1 MDIIMLM
8 AFSEH
13 FLVSVKLS
21 CSIYAEAS
29 LGYWQ
34 KSHADADRWKG
45 RVVASHLCV
54 NTHWEIYLFEK
65 YAEIVFYILKM

>member
-8 AFSEH
+8 VFSEH

-29 LGYWQ
+29 LAIFLLLAGITQ
-34 KSHADADRWKG
+34 MQRDEGDVLQPHTFA
-45 RVVASHLCV
+45 
-54 NTHWEIYLFEK
+54 
-65 YAEIVFYILKM
+65 